1 MCHLLCYE
9 TLASCH
15 FCILRTVLLQ
25 RVVNKGVRDQQW
37 FTDVEGTYM
46 RLDIPLIVP
55 QLLKQLEDRKL
66 GKQSDDK
73 LQ

>member
-1 MCHLLCYE
+1 MDRGL
-9 TLASCH
+9 
-15 FCILRTVLLQ
+15 
-25 RVVNKGVRDQQW
+25 RDQHW
-37 FTDVEGTYM
+37 LTDVEGTYM

-66 GKQSDDK
+66 GKLSDDT